1 MYFVTPH
8 STSAVYPKL
17 VAPSSILHNDNKRNN
32 LHCVLLNA
40 RSVSNKIH
48 DILTELLTI
57 VSPDILFITETWLD
71 CNDVFIIPKNLNYST
86 NIIRCDR
93 KSRGG
98 GVLMCINVNIPF
110 KLEVKMCT
118 NDCSV
123 ECLACDVYP
132 YCSRCIPLILV
143 YRSPKE
149 FHQSLDSLIRFIYDN
164 VPNNVHSKFLLLG
177 DFNLPLLANAY
188 TRT

>member
-1 MYFVTPH
+1 MYALTFSSTLIALYLNDKNISSVALKVNLHVIRRSLAQLLFTTLLRSNHVFRLTHPLLTPY

-17 VAPSSILHNDNKRNN
+17 ITLSSILHNDNKRNN

-71 CNDVFIIPKNLNYST
+71 CDDVFIIPENLNYSAK
-86 NIIRCDR
+86 IIRCDR

-98 GVLMCINVNIPF
+98 GVLICI
-110 KLEVKMCT
+110 LM
-118 NDCSV
+118 
-123 ECLACDVYP
+123 
-132 YCSRCIPLILV
+132 
-143 YRSPKE
+143 
-149 FHQSLDSLIRFIYDN
+149 
-164 VPNNVHSKFLLLG
+164 
-177 DFNLPLLANAY
+177 
-188 TRT
+188 